1 VLLVVDNYDSFTFNI
16 VQVLE
21 LLGVR
26 TDVRQN
32 DAIDLAGIER
42 LAPEGI
48 LLSPGPGT
56 PDQAGI
62 TLDAI
67 RRFAGHLPIFGI
79 CLGHQAIARAYGG
92 VVVRAGRLMHGRT
105 SPIVHGGRG
114 VFAPLPS
121 PFAAARYHSL
131 VVDAARLPSCL
142 EPTAWTAEGELMG
155 LRHRSFD
162 VEGVQFHPESFL
174 TEHGAALLAGFV
186 ARLAHGG
193 RG

>member
-1 VLLVVDNYDSFTFNI
+1 MLLVVDNYDSFTFNV
-16 VQVLE
+16 VQVLAQ
-21 LLGVR
+21 LGVR

-62 TLDAI
+62 TLDVI
-67 RRFAGHLPIFGI
+67 RRFAGELPIFGI

-92 VVVRAGRLMHGRT
+92 AVVRAGWLMHGRT
-105 SPIVHGGRG
+105 SPIVHEGRG
-114 VFAPLPS
+114 VFAGLPS
-121 PFAAARYHSL
+121 PFHAARYHSL
-131 VVDAARLPSCL
+131 VVDAARLPTCL

-155 LRHRSFD
+155 LRHRALEL
-162 VEGVQFHPESFL
+162 EGVQFHPESFL
-174 TEHGAALLAGFV
+174 SEHGPALLAGFV
-186 ARLAHGG
+186 ARLADGG
-193 RG
+193 RR